1 VNVPADSNFGFYQLS
16 PESSVKGEN
25 CLEIF
30 SRYSDRKVYEA
41 SVELHLM
48 TKLFSVQ
55 SLHSEG
61 ATLIESKTDML

>member
-1 VNVPADSNFGFYQLS
+1 MSECACRQQFLVFPLS
-16 PESSVKGEN
+16 SESSVKGEN

-55 SLHSEG
+55 SLQTGNLSR
-61 ATLIESKTDML
+61 L